1 MATVIQDQD
10 NKVIAHGVTPQGF
23 VIDLGWYL
31 RTSRSLEEL
40 LKSRRCPTCQEAI
53 RGKELGITVKQHI
66 KEISRT
72 CSKEP
77 GYLEDWMPIME
88 VIFRI
93 MLGRGNVPMTAPEI
107 HRELSVHLESRTY
120 SRVLP
125 FHWVER
131 LLSGDNVYGITP
143 VAG

>member
-1 MATVIQDQD
+1 M
-10 NKVIAHGVTPQGF
+10 K
-23 VIDLGWYL
+23 WYL
-31 RTSRSLEEL
+31 NAGRSVEEL
-40 LKSRRCPTCQEAI
+40 LRSRRCATCQETI
-53 RGKELGITVKQHI
+53 RGKELAITAQQHI
-66 KEISRT
+66 REIART

-93 MLGRGNVPMTAPEI
+93 ILGSGNVPMTAPEI

-125 FHWVER
+125 FRWVER
-131 LLSGDNVYGITP
+131 LLLGDNPYGITP
-143 VAG
+143 VVR